1 MRENET
7 NKGIWNWNWN
17 WNWEMLEAVS
27 IQLKIDRFMTAKL
40 FRVRIVHWGGW
51 VRDSCLHYQ
60 LAQPLFLEK
69 GEKGEKIG
77 TGRIGG
83 LNGHP

>member
-1 MRENET
+1 
-7 NKGIWNWNWN
+7 
-17 WNWEMLEAVS
+17 MLEAVS

-83 LNGHP
+83 LNGHPSHPSHPSRSCDVSVLSIDL